1 MSRAFLRRGSGRAK
15 FHPSSR
21 DAPPTCYARGPPFR
35 WNACCIVAMGGNNAR
50 GRLRTALRSAA
61 RWLRRVE
68 DGFGDLPL
76 VFDREVHNSGLLNDA
91 ASGFIGRGHHK
102 VREAGPALAYPE
114 YNAVRSKPGT
124 AAALRGRRRSSNCQ
138 ATANYLIGPSAEN
151 LLRPAPGGSSRSTC
165 ALPPLYRR
173 LRTRIRCWPESGT
186 SRASTIA
193 ALAGSVCLLRRTA
206 CSCLDSSCD
215 P

>member
-1 MSRAFLRRGSGRAK
+1 MESLIHCQPTDTNSGQSRITRQVLDVFRRQGQRAEC
-15 FHPSSR
+15 S
-21 DAPPTCYARGPPFR
+21 PPI
-35 WNACCIVAMGGNNAR
+35 AC
-50 GRLRTALRSAA
+50 A

-173 LRTRIRCWPESGT
+173 LRTRIRCWPESGI

-193 ALAGSVCLLRRTA
+193 ALAGSVCRPRRTA
-206 CSCLDSSCD
+206 CSCPDSSCD